1 MENTSAFEHQAMATY
16 FKLTIYNEAAE
27 YAENAAQQAFN
38 LIDELEDKL
47 SRFRPDSDISRIN
60 KLKKD
65 EHLPI
70 DFETWEAL
78 KMAIACHTES
88 HGTFDVGVAE
98 HMKIFRAGK
107 EGILNEYETH
117 KALEKAQAMKTQASI
132 YVDPEQPRVYCVN
145 PGMYFDLGGIGK
157 GYALDKVDELMQELE
172 IKTFTFSAG
181 DSTLMIKNDVS
192 VKPYFTY
199 QITAKLDKH
208 RLDLGNISVSASGT
222 FHQGSHIFDPRTGQN
237 DFKPNFERVWV
248 AAKNA
253 TYSDAFSTACFILS
267 LPEIE
272 EIVQTNEQIEWVAY
286 AIDGKLTILRKNQL
300 S

>member
-1 MENTSAFEHQAMATY
+1 MSDFHLLEHQAMATY
-16 FKLTIYNEAAE
+16 FKLTIYYEE
-27 YAENAAQQAFN
+27 ESYAQNAAQRTFQ

-65 EHLPI
+65 EQLPL

-78 KMAIACHTES
+78 KLAINCHIDS
-88 HGTFDVGVAE
+88 QGAFDIGVAE

-107 EGILNEYETH
+107 QGILNEFETN
-117 KALEKAQAMKTQASI
+117 KALEKAQAEKESASI

-157 GYALDKVDELMQELE
+157 GFALDKVDELMQELE
-172 IKTFTFSAG
+172 IKTYTLSAG
-181 DSTLMIKNDVS
+181 DSTLFIKNDTNR
-192 VKPYFTY
+192 KPFFTY
-199 QITAKLDKH
+199 PIASKLD
-208 RLDLGNISVSASGT
+208 REVLELSNLSVSASGT
-222 FHQGSHIFDPRTGQN
+222 FHQGSHIFDPRTGRN
-237 DFKPNFERVWV
+237 DFKPTFERVWV
-248 AAKNA
+248 AAKSA

-267 LPEIE
+267 LPEVE
-272 EIVQTNEQIEWVAY
+272 NIVQTNEQIEWVAY
-286 AIDGKLTILRKNQL
+286 AIDGKLTILKKNQL